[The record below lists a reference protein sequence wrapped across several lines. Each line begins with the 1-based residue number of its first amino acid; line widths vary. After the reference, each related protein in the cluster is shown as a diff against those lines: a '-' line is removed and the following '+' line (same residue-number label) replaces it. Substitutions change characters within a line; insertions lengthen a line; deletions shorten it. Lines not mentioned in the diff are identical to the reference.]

1 MKLFGRKSEAVHRP
15 APGDIIP
22 LDQVPDPVFA
32 GGVLGP
38 GFAVLPTAGQ
48 IVSPVDGEVISVA
61 ETNHAFGIRTAAGA
75 EFLVHV
81 GVDTVTLSGTG
92 FQPHVAPGDRVRIGD
107 ALVTVDLAA
116 VVGKV
121 PSMATPVILL
131 NSTLFTLGDVDVT
144 GTPVTTVK
152 PS

>member
-1 MKLFGRKSEAVHRP
+1 MKLFGRKAEAVHRP
-15 APGDIIP
+15 APGKIIP

-48 IVSPVDGEVISVA
+48 FVSPVDGEVISVA

-75 EFLVHV
+75 ELLVHV
-81 GVDTVTLSGTG
+81 GVDTVTLGGAG
-92 FQPHVAPGDRVRIGD
+92 FQPHVAPGDQVRVGD
-107 ALVTVDLAA
+107 VLVTVDLAA
-116 VVGKV
+116 VADKV

-131 NSTLFTLGDVDVT
+131 NSTQFALGSIDAT
-144 GTPVTTVK
+144 GRPVTTVK
-152 PS
+152 PN